1 MTKLEL
7 AIRFGRTLLINEM
20 NGIPA
25 VLYPLIKG
33 EIQVNGPRKTIHIND
48 KHLDYNDTFCL

>member
-20 NGIPA
+20 NSIPA
-25 VLYPLIKG
+25 VL
-33 EIQVNGPRKTIHIND
+33 
-48 KHLDYNDTFCL
+48 